1 MDEWPHLDEFFKKG
15 PCGRGPHQIKISPYD
30 PEKHVWII
38 DDQLHMIYRFTYDG
52 KLVHSKGELGV
63 RGRGPNTFDRPTD
76 IAWLPDGTYFITDGY
91 GGTRVAK
98 YDAKDNFITDWG
110 QAPADPKN
118 PGPNEF
124 NTVHSIA
131 ISADRRLFVVDRG
144 HARMQVFD
152 ENGKFLDMWTLR
164 SPHWPSSQNT
174 LMVNHYIDQ
183 NGSIWVGDSPTSR
196 ILKFDLDGNYLY
208 SWGAPGPQPGR
219 LACSHGMT
227 TDQLGNLYLADCFA
241 GRIQKFEPI
250 ANADP
255 EKIARPILRT
265 WEPGSATD
273 ESSAVLEDRFMRLRV
288 LILLVLAAWG
298 AMASDSSAQGAGPV
312 AIPRTAD
319 GKPDFSG
326 IWQAMNTASWDIQAH
341 AAQKGVP
348 GGPGVVE
355 GNEIPYQPWA
365 LAKKKENY
373 AQRATLDPDTKC
385 YLPGIPR
392 LTYMPFPFQ
401 IVQTADEVIML
412 YQYVH
417 AVRYIFMKGE
427 HPKGPIDWWLG
438 DARGRWEGDTLVVD
452 IVHFNDQTWFDKAG
466 NFHSDAL
473 HLVERY
479 TPIGPDH
486 IQYTYGRGSESVHAA
501 VEHEHDP
508 VSPQGEAVSAV
519 RLRMLRLRSA
529 APVSLS

>member
-1 MDEWPHLDEFFKKG
+1 
-15 PCGRGPHQIKISPYD
+15 
-30 PEKHVWII
+30 
-38 DDQLHMIYRFTYDG
+38 
-52 KLVHSKGELGV
+52 
-63 RGRGPNTFDRPTD
+63 
-76 IAWLPDGTYFITDGY
+76 
-91 GGTRVAK
+91 
-98 YDAKDNFITDWG
+98 
-110 QAPADPKN
+110 
-118 PGPNEF
+118 
-124 NTVHSIA
+124 
-131 ISADRRLFVVDRG
+131 
-144 HARMQVFD
+144 
-152 ENGKFLDMWTLR
+152 
-164 SPHWPSSQNT
+164 
-174 LMVNHYIDQ
+174 
-183 NGSIWVGDSPTSR
+183 
-196 ILKFDLDGNYLY
+196 
-208 SWGAPGPQPGR
+208 
-219 LACSHGMT
+219 
-227 TDQLGNLYLADCFA
+227 
-241 GRIQKFEPI
+241 
-250 ANADP
+250 
-255 EKIARPILRT
+255 
-265 WEPGSATD
+265 
-273 ESSAVLEDRFMRLRV
+273 MRLRV

-412 YQYVH
+412 YEYVH

-486 IQYTYGRGSESVHAA
+486 IQYNVL
-501 VEHEHDP
+501 VEDP
-508 VSPQGEAVSAV
+508 KVFTRPWNMSMILYRHKEKQFQLFDYECYAFDLQHLYPYPEMRVP
-519 RLRMLRLRSA
+519 R
-529 APVSLS
+529 